1 MKAEELRGK
10 TVEELIAAYEKN
22 AEALFNKRFQTEIE
36 QIGSPSEIREI
47 RRSIARI
54 KTVLREKGV
63 RI

>member
-36 QIGSPSEIREI
+36 QIGSPSDIREI